1 MYRRIFA
8 FLLSVLILFSFAGCG
23 EKENYVFVKT
33 ADVKGYKPFGA
44 SGDSKLEKTENLEL
58 VCENEY
64 LGLYYDKETYVVTV
78 FDKRSGK
85 SYTTAHKEQTPDKNN
100 AYLAALNLIYSNTQ
114 GKSGSID
121 SYTQSVALGQV
132 EVNTDSNSVTFT
144 YNIGD
149 VSDGLEVTPSIIGD
163 KHFQKLLDKADSSQ
177 KKILERRYS
186 YIEDY
191 NSWSRR
197 KLANPTAIEQ
207 LVKVFKD
214 LGYTDEDLARDNKEN
229 GVRDTGDSKLAF
241 VVPLKFTLDG
251 DSVLAQIDLDKVEY
265 PKNNPLVKIEF
276 LQYFGAAAA
285 GDKGYFLI
293 PDGSGAI
300 MPFDTVESGAISYEA
315 SVYGTDRALRQKYN
329 AAKQADALMS
339 VYGANYNDGGFLAV
353 IEDGEAL
360 ADIFA
365 YNSGAADLYSKVYSH
380 VNFLKT
386 ESVSLGDQK
395 ASDNF
400 NYYNFQEKA
409 YGGNYSVR
417 YIFLDKD
424 VCDYNGMAAAYRN
437 YLTAT
442 NQLAVKNKKNDA
454 PFVLETVGGILSDKS
469 FLGFQY
475 QGITALTG
483 YEDNLKMTEELTA
496 AGVKNINLRLTA
508 FSGDG
513 LQNTVPDKIK
523 LIGALGG
530 AKELKKMLKSA
541 EQSNISVYP
550 DFEYLTFSA
559 NSGLMT
565 KNKYAIKSMDSKSA
579 EIKVVNS
586 ATLQRNTQ
594 INDNLYYLTALGKL
608 DGINNSVV
616 KFLNKYSFKNLSIA
630 DMASSVSSDFTPD
643 AYYDRQSA
651 ANYFSTLVSGLS
663 KDYGLMLNAANAKN
677 AGLASIITDAPLW
690 SSQYDFAEG
699 IPFYSMVYHG
709 FVDYSGEA
717 INLASDS
724 KTELLRSVEYGAAL
738 KYTLV
743 YKNRDAIKN
752 SDYTNLYSASFEDNL
767 SGAAENYKAMNELYS
782 KTANETIKK
791 HKKLASSV
799 YYTEYS
805 NGVYTVV
812 NYSNKDYES
821 EYGTVSAQNFI
832 IR

>member
-8 FLLSVLILFSFAGCG
+8 FLLSVLILLSFAGCG
-23 EKENYVFVKT
+23 EKENYVFVKS
-33 ADVKGYKPFGA
+33 ADVKGYKPFGV
-44 SGDSKLEKTENLEL
+44 SGNSKLEKTENLEF

-64 LGLYYDKETYVVTV
+64 LGLYYDKETFVVTV
-78 FDKRSGK
+78 FDKRTGK
-85 SYTTAHKEQTPDKNN
+85 SYTTAHKEQIPDKKNT
-100 AYLAALNLIYSNTQ
+100 YLAALNLIYSNSQ

-132 EVNTDSNSVTFT
+132 DIKADSNSVTFT

-186 YIEDY
+186 YIDDY

-207 LVKVFKD
+207 LVKIFKD
-214 LGYTDEDLARDNKEN
+214 LGYTSEDLARDNKEN

-251 DSVLAQIDLDKVEY
+251 DSVLAEIDLDKVEY
-265 PKNNPLVKIEF
+265 PKNNPLITIEF
-276 LQYFGAAAA
+276 LQYFGAAKA

-315 SVYGTDRALRQKYN
+315 SVYGEDRALRAKN
-329 AAKQADALMS
+329 TAAKQADALMA

-365 YNSGAADLYSKVYSH
+365 YNSGATDIYSKVYSR

-386 ESVSLGDQK
+386 ESVSLGNQK

-424 VCDYNGMAAAYRN
+424 FSDYNGMAAAYRN
-437 YLTAT
+437 YLTVT
-442 NQLAVKNKKNDA
+442 DKLSVKEKENDA
-454 PFVLETVGGILSDKS
+454 PFVLETIGGILSDKS

-475 QGITALTG
+475 KGITALTEYG
-483 YEDNLKMTEELTA
+483 DNIEMTEKLTG
-496 AGVKNINLRLTA
+496 AGIKNINLRLTA

-513 LQNTVPDKIK
+513 LQNTIPDKIK

-541 EQSNISVYP
+541 KQSKVSVYP

-559 NSGLMT
+559 NSGLIM

-579 EIKVVNS
+579 HIEVINS
-586 ATLQRNTQ
+586 ATLEKNNQ
-594 INDNLYYLTALGKL
+594 IEDNLYYLTALGHL
-608 DGINNSVV
+608 EQINGSVV

-630 DMASSVSSDFTPD
+630 DMASNASSDFTPD

-651 ANYFSTLVSGLS
+651 ANYCSSIVSDLS
-663 KDYGLMLNAANAKN
+663 KDYGLMLNAANTKN
-677 AGLASIITDAPLW
+677 AGFASLITDAPLW

-709 FVDYSGEA
+709 FVDYSGES

-724 KTELLRSVEYGAAL
+724 KTELLRSIESGALL

-743 YKNRDAIKN
+743 YRNRDAIKN
-752 SDYTNLYSASFEDNL
+752 SDYTNLYSSSFEDNL
-767 SGAAENYKAMNELYS
+767 EEAAENYKAVNELYG
-782 KTANETIKK
+782 KTLNENIAK
-791 HKKLASSV
+791 HKKLADGV

-812 NYSNKDYES
+812 NYSDKDFKS
-821 EYGTVSAQNFI
+821 EYGTVSAKNFI
-832 IR
+832 IS